1 METRLKILHIEDNP
15 RDAML
20 MQALIASNSPHY
32 DLVHVDNLREAL
44 SSIKS
49 QGYNAVMLDLSLRD
63 STAKDS
69 VRAIRTQNPEL
80 PIIVVGGL
88 NDNERALEA
97 LEEGAQECVVKGH
110 SDGTVINMALQASL
124 RRKAAENRLRTK
136 SNYDELTGLPNG
148 NLFAEHLHHAINHTQ
163 RWERKLSVM
172 FIDLYGME
180 HVARKHGQIAC
191 NKALMELSCRINTTL
206 RNTDIIARYSDDQ
219 FVVLLDD
226 HSKYMER
233 SSKAICSKL
242 QKSLDEP
249 YSYKDKLL
257 DISANI
263 SVAIL
268 EDGQWHYR
276 PASATRFIPASAGVH
291 PLLDSVASLLH

>member
-1 METRLKILHIEDNP
+1 MESRLKVLHIEDNP

-20 MQALIASNSPHY
+20 MQALIASNSSQY

-44 SSIKS
+44 SRMKS

-63 STAKDS
+63 ASTKDS
-69 VRAIRTQNPEL
+69 IRAIRSQNPDL
-80 PIIVVGGL
+80 PIVVVGGL
-88 NDNERALEA
+88 GDNERALEA

-110 SDGTVINMALQASL
+110 SDGTVISMALQSSL
-124 RRKAAENRLRTK
+124 RRKAAETRQRTK

-148 NLFAEHLHHAINHTQ
+148 NLFTEHLHHAMDRAQ
-163 RWERKLSVM
+163 RWDRKLSVM

-180 HVARKHGQIAC
+180 HVAKRHGQIAC
-191 NKALMELSCRINTTL
+191 NKALMELAGRIGNTL
-206 RNTDIIARYSDDQ
+206 RNTDLIARYSDDQ

-233 SSKAICSKL
+233 SSKAICTKL
-242 QKSLDEP
+242 QKTLDEP
-249 YSYKDKLL
+249 YSYKDKSL

-268 EDGQWHYR
+268 EDDQWNYR

-291 PLLDSVASLLH
+291 PLLDSTASLLH